1 MKNVVVLLVLSCLL
15 VLNSCS
21 DTTTTPTTPVVYDS
35 TLYSLDFQGLPV
47 IAAPPDNRLTVQG
60 VRLGKMLF
68 FETML
73 SKNGTQSCATCHQQK
88 DGFSDIRQF
97 SIGVENKP
105 GKRQA
110 MAIFNLAY
118 HKNGLF
124 WDGRAASIREQSLKP
139 IQDPLEMN
147 ETLEN
152 VVKKLSAS
160 QTYRD
165 QFIRAFGSD
174 TITPLKISLA
184 LEQFE
189 LTLISGNSLYDK
201 SVRKEAVL
209 TAEQERGR
217 KLFFTEFDPTGKVK
231 GAECFHCHGGPDF
244 SNHDYIN
251 NGLDMEADFTDV
263 GRFEVTKNPRDR
275 AKFKVTS
282 LRNIAVTP
290 PYMHDGRFKT
300 LEEVVH
306 HYNTGVKN
314 SSTIDILMQYNLQPG
329 GLGLSEQDKSDLVA
343 FLKTLSDETFL
354 SNTSFAAP

>member
-110 MAIFNLAY
+110 MALFNLAF

-152 VVKKLSAS
+152 VVQKLSAS

-189 LTLISGNSLYDK
+189 FTLISGNSLYDK
-201 SVRKEAVL
+201 SVRKEVVL

-251 NGLDMEADFTDV
+251 NGLDMEANFSDV

-300 LEEVVH
+300 LEEVVN
-306 HYNTGVKN
+306 HYNTGTKN

-343 FLKTLSDETFL
+343 FLKTLTDETFL

>member
-152 VVKKLSAS
+152 VVQKLSAS

-189 LTLISGNSLYDK
+189 LTLLSGNSLYDK
-201 SVRKEAVL
+201 SQRKEVVL
-209 TAEQERGR
+209 TTEQERGR
-217 KLFFTEFDPTGKVK
+217 KLFFTEFVFDETSKSIKSCLSVVTFSIDSEFSTLSK
-231 GAECFHCHGGPDF
+231 TKAHDHKNAFSINSFTFSSKFDFGAEFV
-244 SNHDYIN
+244 S
-251 NGLDMEADFTDV
+251 
-263 GRFEVTKNPRDR
+263 
-275 AKFKVTS
+275 
-282 LRNIAVTP
+282 
-290 PYMHDGRFKT
+290 
-300 LEEVVH
+300 
-306 HYNTGVKN
+306 
-314 SSTIDILMQYNLQPG
+314 
-329 GLGLSEQDKSDLVA
+329 
-343 FLKTLSDETFL
+343 FLYKHRCRTCM
-354 SNTSFAAP
+354 

>member
-1 MKNVVVLLVLSCLL
+1 MKNVLILLVFSCLIAL
-15 VLNSCS
+15 HSCS
-21 DTTTTPTTPVVYDS
+21 DTPTTPTTPAVYDS

-47 IAAPPDNRLTVQG
+47 IAAPRDNRPTVQG

-73 SKNGTQSCATCHQQK
+73 SKNGTQSCASCHQQK

-110 MAIFNLAY
+110 MAIFNLAF

-152 VVKKLSAS
+152 AVKKLSAS

-189 LTLISGNSLYDK
+189 LTLLSGNSLYDK

-300 LEEVVH
+300 LEEVVN
-306 HYNTGVKN
+306 HYNTGAKN
-314 SSTIDILMQYNLQPG
+314 SSTVDILMQYNLQKG

-343 FLKTLSDETFL
+343 FLKTLTDETFL